1 LISYIEAKEGKKL
14 KEHAEVLCLKGTS
27 NSFKGDTE
35 AALNDYQEALGIYR
49 QIYGS
54 DHNRASAIAIGNL
67 ARVYTNAEELE
78 TAENCLNVSMNI
90 LKEIGGQNDPD
101 YVHFSSV
108 LDKLHKYKPT

>member
-1 LISYIEAKEGKKL
+1 METKEGKNY

-35 AALNDYQEALGIYR
+35 NALKNYEEALEIYR
-49 QIYGS
+49 KIYGS

-67 ARVYTNAEELE
+67 ARVYTNAEEVQ

-90 LKEIGGQNDPD
+90 LKEISGQNDPD
-101 YVHFSSV
+101 YLHFSSV
-108 LDKLHKYKPT
+108 LEKLHKYKPS